1 MSRKAGAHLALAGAN
16 ILYGITYSVAK
27 QVMPDHLNPF
37 AFVFTRILGASV
49 LFWLFSMVRPG
60 EKIRR
65 EDILRLGFASV
76 FGVALN
82 QSIFL
87 NGLNLTTPIDAAI
100 IMTTTPIL
108 VLIFARLLLREP
120 ITMFKI
126 IGIGLG
132 ATGAI
137 LLILYSGEI
146 SFGNEHLVG
155 NLMIIVNA
163 TSYGL
168 YLVIVKPL
176 LKKYHP
182 ITVMKWIFLSGL
194 LLVSPAG
201 IPKVL
206 HTDWMNLP
214 GEIILSIIYV
224 VIGVTFLA
232 YLLNLYSLR
241 HVKPITV
248 SIYIY
253 SQPVIASV
261 VAIIFLQDVVT
272 IVKVISALLVFAG
285 VYFVSYSSNRTMKQ

>member
-1 MSRKAGAHLALAGAN
+1 MSKKAGAHLALAGAN

-27 QVMPDHLNPF
+27 QVMPHHLNPF
-37 AFVFTRILGASV
+37 AFVFTRILGACI
-49 LFWLFSMVRPG
+49 LFWLFSMVRPNQ
-60 EKIRR
+60 KIRK
-65 EDILRLGFASV
+65 EDLLRLGFASV

-82 QSIFL
+82 QTIFL

-120 ITMFKI
+120 ITIFKI
-126 IGIGLG
+126 IGIGFG
-132 ATGAI
+132 ATGAV
-137 LLILYSGEI
+137 LLILFSGEI
-146 SFGNEHLVG
+146 SFGNEHMVG

-163 TSYGL
+163 ASYGL

-176 LKKYHP
+176 LNKYHP

-194 LLVSPAG
+194 ILVTPAG
-201 IPKVL
+201 IPAVIN
-206 HTDWMNLP
+206 TDWANLS
-214 GEIILSIIYV
+214 GGIILSILYV

-232 YLLNLYSLR
+232 YLLNLYSLK

-253 SQPVIASV
+253 SQPVIASI
-261 VAIIFLQDVVT
+261 VAMIFLQDVVT
-272 IVKVISALLVFAG
+272 FVKVISALLVFTG
-285 VYFVSYSSNRTMKQ
+285 VYFVSYSSSRTENR

>member
-37 AFVFTRILGASV
+37 AFVFTRILGASI
-49 LFWLFSMVRPG
+49 LFWLFSMVRPK

-65 EDILRLGFASV
+65 EDFLRLGFASV

-108 VLIFARLLLREP
+108 VLIFARLLLGEP
-120 ITMFKI
+120 ITVFKI

-155 NLMIIVNA
+155 NLMIVVNA
-163 TSYGL
+163 ASYGL

-201 IPKVL
+201 IPEVI
-206 HTDWMNLP
+206 HAEWMNLP
-214 GEIILSIIYV
+214 GGIKLSILYV
-224 VIGVTFLA
+224 VVGVTFLA

-272 IVKVISALLVFAG
+272 IVKVMSALLVFAG
-285 VYFVSYSSNRTMKQ
+285 VYFVSYSSNRIMKR